1 MRLTIPRI
9 QVGALPH
16 FRMSGSFNPQ
26 TGAVP
31 SVSVSW
37 YARGG
42 IFDGA
47 SIVGV
52 GERGPEAVVPLSG
65 QRMQPFA
72 EAVAEGMGAGA
83 TERWLQRL
91 YEVLIDIYGVIPE
104 GMSDRDFARKVRA
117 YA

>member
-1 MRLTIPRI
+1 
-9 QVGALPH
+9 
-16 FRMSGSFNPQ
+16 MSGSFDPQ

-72 EAVAEGMGAGA
+72 EAVAEGMDAGA
-83 TERWLQRL
+83 TDQWLRRL
-91 YEVLIDIYGVIPE
+91 HEDLLAIYGIIPE
-104 GMSDRDFARKVRA
+104 GMTDRDFARKVRA